1 MIMIIDDTKVSDRA
15 DQELSM
21 DEILSSIRNIITE
34 DQDNKMGQRRTFSED
49 STTNPAGARVMEDLP
64 KFDSEDDF
72 VLPNFNEDSE
82 KDLKMDRQKQAYPP
96 SVFPDEDF
104 EFRRKNERSFQD
116 QSSPYYRREQFVRDA
131 ESTEDRI
138 SKALKGIVESYGQR
152 SVSHKE
158 DVSVYEQ
165 VQSSSRLTEV
175 INTMIE
181 KIVVV
186 RIEEWL
192 HKNLSRILEKAI
204 LRELEQIVS
213 KMKF

>member
-1 MIMIIDDTKVSDRA
+1 MIDDTKVADRA

-34 DQDNKMGQRRTFSED
+34 DQENKRGHRRTFTED
-49 STTNPAGARVMEDLP
+49 STTNPSGARVMEDLP

-82 KDLKMDRQKQAYPP
+82 KDVKKGGNKPAYHHP
-96 SVFPDEDF
+96 VFPDEDF
-104 EFRRKNERSFQD
+104 EVRQQNEHSFQE
-116 QSSPYYRREQFVRDA
+116 QSNPYYRREQFVREA
-131 ESTEDRI
+131 ESAEDRI

-152 SVSHKE
+152 NAYNKGDVFVS
-158 DVSVYEQ
+158 EQ
-165 VQSSSRLTEV
+165 AQNSSRLTEV

-192 HKNLSRILEKAI
+192 HTNLSRILEKAI

>member
-1 MIMIIDDTKVSDRA
+1 MIDDTKVADRA

-34 DQDNKMGQRRTFSED
+34 DQENKRGHRRTFPED
-49 STTNPAGARVMEDLP
+49 STTNPSGARVMEDLP
-64 KFDSEDDF
+64 KFDNEDDF
-72 VLPNFNEDSE
+72 VLPNFNEKSE
-82 KDLKMDRQKQAYPP
+82 KDVRQDFQKSAFPR

-104 EFRRKNERSFQD
+104 EMRQQNERSFQE
-116 QSSPYYRREQFVRDA
+116 QVKPYYLREQFVREA

-152 SVSHKE
+152 STYNKD
-158 DVSVYEQ
+158 DVSMYEQ
-165 VQSSSRLTEV
+165 VQGSSKLTDV

-192 HKNLSRILEKAI
+192 HTNLSRILEKAI